1 MSEKIK
7 TKDFRRGN
15 LFQYENCFY
24 IAETIRDNFIYGVN
38 KNGFAPG
45 EFPIELIK
53 PIPLTS
59 EILLACGWRKAGKSI
74 HGNKF
79 RFPFVDWGFTIEN
92 SFEEGRWFFG
102 HEYYDSNNEDE
113 NNKSFHFCYDLEF
126 LHTLQNI
133 FHSFSLIIIDF
144 M

>member
-1 MSEKIK
+1 MSEKLS

-15 LFQYENCFY
+15 LFLYENCFY

-59 EILLACGWRKAGKSI
+59 EIFLSCGFEKSKFGASPCEFMYNEYKI
-74 HGNKF
+74 GIDTVGNCF
-79 RFPFVDWGFTIEN
+79 IVSWGNVPI
-92 SFEEGRWFFG
+92 
-102 HEYYDSNNEDE
+102 NEVKYL
-113 NNKSFHFCYDLEF
+113 NH
-126 LHTLQNI
+126 LQNI
-133 FHSFSLIIIDF
+133 FYFLTNKELEF
-144 M
+144 KPEFK